1 MLGDGHTMEN
11 GTRRYD
17 TSSVDLANDFQRLCL
32 HAGFSTNIAIKY
44 KAGKESVIKKEGR
57 EGVVIRST
65 VDAYRM
71 TIVEKQNS
79 PLVNKNIDSLS
90 YDVVKKMCKK
100 RKLDII
106 TLDDYNAMLQRQMGF
121 VLEPYIRD
129 KKGIPNNL
137 YELMSK
143 EPSIAKK
150 MDISFFAES
159 NSLIDS
165 ILVSFKNWSGP
176 PSKTYRFYVR
186 NNAIVYQY
194 AFDYSGGPTLC
205 KVNSID
211 NKDFISE
218 FINCKRILSK
228 L

>member
-1 MLGDGHTMEN
+1 VVGVSPTTFNNKLKMN
-11 GTRRYD
+11 RRILFILVIYISYSFV
-17 TSSVDLANDFQRLCL
+17 SSE
-32 HAGFSTNIAIKY
+32 T
-44 KAGKESVIKKEGR
+44 KEKELP
-57 EGVVIRST
+57 ILLDIT
-65 VDAYRM
+65 
-71 TIVEKQNS
+71 
-79 PLVNKNIDSLS
+79 LVNKNIDSLS

-176 PSKTYRFYVR
+176 PSKTYSKTFVNYKKQR
-186 NNAIVYQY
+186 NIS
-194 AFDYSGGPTLC
+194 FTESC
-205 KVNSID
+205 ID
-211 NKDFISE
+211 SCISRKYFFE
-218 FINCKRILSK
+218 SYKE
-228 L
+228 